1 MELNQVLNI
10 NKHTA
15 GKEIDINMFLSQ
27 EGKHHKKEGWNKL
40 SRTMKLNLLNTY
52 ADNYGKTDKL
62 TVEDIKQLKLF
73 LRKNKYK
80 QVSILV
86 KLAVKGVKESLK
98 NQIKKTEIVRF
109 FILTNFYFRCKIKII
124 M

>member
-73 LRKNKYK
+73 LRKNLLTTKLLKVKDVVYNK
-80 QVSILV
+80 EEQKIEQITPLLFKNNKFILV
-86 KLAVKGVKESLK
+86 RNKTKK
-98 NQIKKTEIVRF
+98 NK
-109 FILTNFYFRCKIKII
+109 N
-124 M
+124 

>member
-1 MELNQVLNI
+1 MELNQVLKI

-40 SRTMKLNLLNTY
+40 SRTMKLHLLNTY

-73 LRKNKYK
+73 LRNNLLTTKLLKVKDVVYNKEEQKIEQITPLLFKNNKF
-80 QVSILV
+80 ILV
-86 KLAVKGVKESLK
+86 RNKT
-98 NQIKKTEIVRF
+98 KK
-109 FILTNFYFRCKIKII
+109 K
-124 M
+124 

>member
-1 MELNQVLNI
+1 MELNQVLKI

-40 SRTMKLNLLNTY
+40 SRTMKLHLLNTY

-73 LRKNKYK
+73 LRKNLLTTKLLKVKDVVYNK
-80 QVSILV
+80 EEQKIEQITPLLFKNNKFILV
-86 KLAVKGVKESLK
+86 RNKTKK
-98 NQIKKTEIVRF
+98 NK
-109 FILTNFYFRCKIKII
+109 N
-124 M
+124 

>member
-1 MELNQVLNI
+1 MELNQVLKI

-73 LRKNKYK
+73 LRKNLLTTKLLKVKDVVYNK
-80 QVSILV
+80 EEQKIEQITPLLFKNNKFILV
-86 KLAVKGVKESLK
+86 RNKTKK
-98 NQIKKTEIVRF
+98 NK
-109 FILTNFYFRCKIKII
+109 N
-124 M
+124 

>member
-1 MELNQVLNI
+1 MELNQVLKI

-27 EGKHHKKEGWNKL
+27 EGIHHKKEGWNKL

-73 LRKNKYK
+73 LRKNLLTTKLLKVKDVVYNK
-80 QVSILV
+80 EEQKIEQITPLLFKNNKFILV
-86 KLAVKGVKESLK
+86 RNKTKK
-98 NQIKKTEIVRF
+98 NK
-109 FILTNFYFRCKIKII
+109 N
-124 M
+124 